1 MLQSIASVIQAVQ
14 PIEEIPT
21 VEVGRS
27 GFVVGRV
34 AKSANRKQAIVNP
47 IVQKIYEVLQ
57 ASSSVSDFVQA
68 ISFDQSPRP
77 ALRRSARLYNPPT
90 RNPFWYCQ
98 RAHPFR

>member
-34 AKSANRKQAIVNP
+34 AKLANRKQAIVNP
-47 IVQKIYEVLQ
+47 IVQEVLQ
-57 ASSSVSDFVQA
+57 ASSLVSGFCV
-68 ISFDQSPRP
+68 P
-77 ALRRSARLYNPPT
+77 AT
-90 RNPFWYCQ
+90 WYL
-98 RAHPFR
+98 